1 MQTVHSTGVRR
12 LPIGRVTLTGC
23 YDFVLDAVIRCVDTA
38 LEGGSAMTQPAR
50 RESMVGEINTLL
62 GRGSEFE
69 GKLTFEGTVRIDG
82 TLRGEVF
89 SDDVLI
95 VGEGARVEAEID
107 VGEIIVQ
114 GQVMGN
120 IRAKRSIEL
129 LTPGRVK
136 GDLTTPSLQ
145 IDKGVIFEGRCFME
159 GVSER
164 ASAGTS
170 MAAARKQQAEI
181 IMEAGA
187 PPPPPKGQ
195 AQANANANTPKAPA
209 AK

>member
-1 MQTVHSTGVRR
+1 
-12 LPIGRVTLTGC
+12 
-23 YDFVLDAVIRCVDTA
+23 
-38 LEGGSAMTQPAR
+38 MTQPAR
-50 RESMVGEINTLL
+50 RADTSMVGEINTLL

-82 TLRGEVF
+82 TLKGEVF

-107 VGEIIVQ
+107 VGEIIIQ
-114 GQVMGN
+114 GMVVGN
-120 IRAKRSIEL
+120 IRAKRSIEI

-136 GDLTTPSLQ
+136 GDLSTPSLQ

-159 GVSER
+159 GL
-164 ASAGTS
+164 ADKG
-170 MAAARKQQAEI
+170 MAAPVKRQAEI
-181 IMEAGA
+181 VIEAT
-187 PPPPPKGQ
+187 PPPMMAKGQPPQPPKSPVTG
-195 AQANANANTPKAPA
+195 

>member
-1 MQTVHSTGVRR
+1 
-12 LPIGRVTLTGC
+12 
-23 YDFVLDAVIRCVDTA
+23 
-38 LEGGSAMTQPAR
+38 MTQPAR

-114 GQVMGN
+114 GAVQGN

-159 GVSER
+159 GVAER
-164 ASAGTS
+164 LNAGAAPGAA
-170 MAAARKQQAEI
+170 MATARKQQAEI
-181 IMEAGA
+181 IMESPA

-195 AQANANANTPKAPA
+195 VQAAAPPPKAPPA
-209 AK
+209 VK